1 MNKKINQKKPFHHNI
16 FITSLNRLTWLTFFI
31 LFTIPY
37 YVLSQTTNFIIKWQN
52 IEVST
57 ANFREEYSL
66 YITQSPDRD
75 TPQTRRAYAFRMLE
89 RAIIGEW
96 SKRNGLDQSKRIQT
110 YLNRK
115 TSFAF
120 RQRWLETAIRDTI
133 PFPDTAILRDAFAK
147 SRTFLHLQQIFGRS
161 KHEIDSL
168 YALIQSGGDFNALAR
183 ASMRK
188 YGVSDTEKAGDMG
201 WVKWNDLDIAPEAMA
216 YRLRPL
222 ETSAPVASLNGW
234 HIFRLIERRE
244 ELVLDETSFEQS
256 REKLAFDWRNRR
268 YAEAAS
274 QHIKQILFAHKLEI
288 NLRELDKLWG
298 FLAPYAERLKTPEG
312 LVVVQQEVP
321 ILSSP
326 NLNPRAILATVSGK
340 PFRISDFL
348 AALPD
353 VPSNYWKR
361 DLRQALEIA
370 IRDAIL
376 TTEAKRHLSPQ
387 DPYVQTQKA
396 FALYTARY
404 YTTLSAV
411 SDTLRLSR
419 YERAF
424 YEQFKSTYFREADL
438 TQVEAWAFPDSMAAW
453 KALRR
458 TLAEKSLLPL
468 EEVHAQTFWLQD
480 QEIPTWPLNTL
491 RITNDWTGIQGPYP
505 HKGQF
510 WVIRAKNRASQFR
523 KFEDIQA
530 ELPSLMQAQKRLIAH
545 MAALPKTYNPQM
557 ALLNETV
564 IDALWPYTQ

>member
-1 MNKKINQKKPFHHNI
+1 MY
-16 FITSLNRLTWLTFFI
+16 LTWLIFFI
-31 LFTIPY
+31 LFIIPNIS
-37 YVLSQTTNFIIKWQN
+37 LSQTINSIINWRD
-52 IEVST
+52 ISVSES
-57 ANFREEYSL
+57 NFREEYSL

-96 SKRNGLDQSKRIQT
+96 SKIYGLDQSKRVQA

-115 TSFAF
+115 TSFAL

-133 PFPDTAILRDAFAK
+133 PMPDTAILRDAFTK

-168 YALIQSGGDFNALAR
+168 YALLQSGSDFNALAR

-188 YGVSDTEKAGDMG
+188 YGVSDPETAGNMG
-201 WVKWNDLDIAPEAMA
+201 WIKWNDLDILPEAMV

-222 ETSAPVASLNGW
+222 EISTPVASLNGW

-244 ELVLDETSFEQS
+244 ELVLDETSFEQA

-274 QHIKQILFAHKLEI
+274 QYIKKVLLAHKLEI

-326 NLNPRAILATVSGK
+326 NLNPRTILATVSGK

-353 VPSNYWKR
+353 VPSNYWQR

-376 TTEAKRHLSPQ
+376 TTEAKKHLPPQ
-387 DPYVQTQKA
+387 DPYVQAQKDY
-396 FALYTARY
+396 ALYTARY
-404 YTTLSAV
+404 YASLSAV

-424 YEQFKSTYFREADL
+424 YEQFKSTYFREVGL
-438 TQVEAWAFPDSMAAW
+438 TQVEAWAFPDSTAAW

-458 TLAEKSLLPL
+458 TLSEKSLVPL
-468 EEVHAQTFWLQD
+468 AEVQAQIFWLHD

-491 RITNDWTGIQGPYP
+491 RITTDWTGIQGPYP
-505 HKGQF
+505 HNGQF
-510 WVIRAKNRASQFR
+510 WVIRAINRTSQFR
-523 KFEDIQA
+523 KFEEVQP

-545 MAALPKTYNPQM
+545 MAALPKTYNPQK
-557 ALLNETV
+557 AQLNEAAL
-564 IDALWPYTQ
+564 DALWPYTQ